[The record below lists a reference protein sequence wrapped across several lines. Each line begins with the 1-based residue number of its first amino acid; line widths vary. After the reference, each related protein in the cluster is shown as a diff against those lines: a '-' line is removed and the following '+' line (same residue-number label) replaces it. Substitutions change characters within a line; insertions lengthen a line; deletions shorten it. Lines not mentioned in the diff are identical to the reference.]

1 MAITNSFIDATL
13 TTLYTSSGV
22 NAITSMIFC
31 NYADTDNISGAGS
44 VLTDADTFL
53 DLHIV
58 PNGGS
63 ANDQNKILQIYFYFL
78 HILHQLKIP
87 GGETFIMDS
96 ERLVLEN
103 GDTVVAQSTSP
114 ATISAT
120 ISTVAV

>member
-1 MAITNSFIDATL
+1 MAISNSFIDATL
-13 TTLYTSSGV
+13 TTLYTSSGETAV
-22 NAITSMIFC
+22 TSMIFC
-31 NYADTDNISGAGS
+31 NYADVDNIAAPSGT

-63 ANDQNKILQIYFYFL
+63 ASDQNK
-78 HILHQLKIP
+78 ILHQLKIP

-103 GDTVVAQSTSP
+103 GDTIVAQTTSP
-114 ATISAT
+114 ATVSAT

>member
-1 MAITNSFIDATL
+1 MAITNNFIDATF
-13 TTLYTSSGV
+13 TTLYTSTGDTAV
-22 NAITSMIFC
+22 TSMIFC
-31 NYADTDNISGAGS
+31 NYADVDNISSPDGS

-63 ANDQNKILQIYFYFL
+63 ASDQNK
-78 HILHQLKIP
+78 ILHQLKIP
-87 GGETFIMDS
+87 AGETFIMDS

-103 GDTVVAQSTSP
+103 GDTIVAQTTSP
-114 ATISAT
+114 ATVSAT

>member
-1 MAITNSFIDATL
+1 MAITNNFIDATL
-13 TTLYTSSGV
+13 TTLYTSSGDSAV
-22 NAITSMIFC
+22 TSMIFC
-31 NYADTDNISGAGS
+31 NYQDTDNIAGAGN

-63 ANDQNKILQIYFYFL
+63 AGDENK
-78 HILHQLKIP
+78 ILHQLKIP

-103 GDTVVAQSTSP
+103 GDTIVAQTTSP
-114 ATISAT
+114 ATVSAT
-120 ISTVAV
+120 ISSVAV

>member
-1 MAITNSFIDATL
+1 MAITNNFIDATL
-13 TTLYTSSGV
+13 TTLYTSSGDT
-22 NAITSMIFC
+22 AITSMIFC
-31 NYADTDNISGAGS
+31 NYADVDNIASPSGT

-53 DLHIV
+53 DLHVV

-63 ANDQNKILQIYFYFL
+63 ASDQNK
-78 HILHQLKIP
+78 ILHQLKIP
-87 GGETFIMDS
+87 GGETFIMDT

-103 GDTVVAQSTSP
+103 GDTIVAQTTSP

>member
-1 MAITNSFIDATL
+1 MAITNNFIDATF
-13 TTLYTSSGV
+13 TTIFTSSGT

-31 NYADTDNISGAGS
+31 NYQDTDNISGTPGN

-63 ANDQNKILQIYFYFL
+63 ASDENKV
-78 HILHQLKIP
+78 LHQLKIP

-96 ERLVLEN
+96 ERLVLDN
-103 GDTVVAQSTSP
+103 GDTIVAQTTSP
-114 ATISAT
+114 ATISVT
-120 ISTVAV
+120 ISSIPV

>member
-63 ANDQNKILQIYFYFL
+63 ANDQNKIL
-78 HILHQLKIP
+78 HQLKIP
-87 GGETFIMDS
+87 GSETFIMDS

>member
-1 MAITNSFIDATL
+1 MAITNNFIDATL
-13 TTLYTSSGV
+13 TTLYTSSGDTAV
-22 NAITSMIFC
+22 TSMIFC
-31 NYADTDNISGAGS
+31 NYQDTDNISGSPGN

-58 PNGGS
+58 PNGDS
-63 ANDQNKILQIYFYFL
+63 ASDQNK
-78 HILHQLKIP
+78 ILHQLKIP

-103 GDTVVAQSTSP
+103 GDTIVAQTTSP

>member
-1 MAITNSFIDATL
+1 MAITNNFIDATL
-13 TTLYTSSGV
+13 TTLYTSSGQS
-22 NAITSMIFC
+22 AITSMIFC
-31 NYADTDNISGAGS
+31 NYQDTDNISGTPGN

-53 DLHIV
+53 DLHVV

-63 ANDQNKILQIYFYFL
+63 AGDENK
-78 HILHQLKIP
+78 ILHQLKIP
-87 GGETFIMDS
+87 GGETFIMDT

-103 GDTVVAQSTSP
+103 GDTIVAQTTSP